1 MTAKQIPM
9 IRKRNLRLVV
19 AQINDQPLVAIEKKY
34 LGDLPHVNRVMRRN
48 FLSPLRSSH
57 CYILKFA
64 RRANFRM
71 THRGGEIPFSSLV
84 AALPLRPLRFESPA
98 LKPVPSRQR
107 TSAASRGNR
116 K

>member
-19 AQINDQPLVAIEKKY
+19 AQINDQPLVAIEKQY

-64 RRANFRM
+64 WRANFRM
-71 THRGGEIPFSSLV
+71 TRRGGEIPFSSLV
-84 AALPLRPLRFESPA
+84 AALPLCPCGSNLRAQAGSFSP
-98 LKPVPSRQR
+98 KNQR
-107 TSAASRGNR
+107 RFTREP
-116 K
+116 